1 MMKNKIIDIISNAEG
16 VDKDT
21 IKEIKEYLDKFDD
34 KVERILE
41 GKDKAMERF
50 TNKLKEKEWWL
61 DDNLSQRGV
70 KKSRWTKRSID

>member
-50 TNKLKEKEWWL
+50 TNKLKEKKE
-61 DDNLSQRGV
+61 V
-70 KKSRWTKRSID
+70 

>member
-16 VDKDT
+16 VDDDT
-21 IKEIKEYLDKFDD
+21 IKEIKEYLDKFDN

-50 TNKLKEKEWWL
+50 TNKLKEKEEE
-61 DDNLSQRGV
+61 
-70 KKSRWTKRSID
+70 

>member
-1 MMKNKIIDIISNAEG
+1 MKKKIIDIISNAEG

-34 KVERILE
+34 SVERILE

-50 TNKLKEKEWWL
+50 TNKLKERKEE
-61 DDNLSQRGV
+61 
-70 KKSRWTKRSID
+70 

>member
-1 MMKNKIIDIISNAEG
+1 MKKKIIDIISNAEG
-16 VDKDT
+16 VDRDT

-50 TNKLKEKEWWL
+50 TNKLKEKKGE
-61 DDNLSQRGV
+61 
-70 KKSRWTKRSID
+70 

>member
-1 MMKNKIIDIISNAEG
+1 MKKKIIDIISNAEG

-34 KVERILE
+34 SVERILE

-50 TNKLKEKEWWL
+50 TNKLKEKEEE
-61 DDNLSQRGV
+61 
-70 KKSRWTKRSID
+70 

>member
-16 VDKDT
+16 VDMDT

-34 KVERILE
+34 KVDRILE

-50 TNKLKEKEWWL
+50 TNKLKEKKE
-61 DDNLSQRGV
+61 V
-70 KKSRWTKRSID
+70 

>member
-50 TNKLKEKEWWL
+50 TNKLKEKE
-61 DDNLSQRGV
+61 
-70 KKSRWTKRSID
+70 